1 MNKYMTGLW
10 GILTGGLL
18 LLATGGCGYHIG
30 FIKHPQLNS
39 IAVAP
44 AVNETATYNAA
55 SDARMMMCEVVMQDG
70 TFELSDQ
77 HNADAILYMVVKEVA
92 FASVSDASIENDNQ
106 YKPSE
111 WRTKVTVDYKLVIP
125 GQGEPL
131 RAGTVSGDAR
141 FQAPLDVEGSRLRA
155 VRQACYEAS
164 RQIIYNIAE
173 GW

>member
-1 MNKYMTGLW
+1 MKTYTGKIFSVLSAF
-10 GILTGGLL
+10 LL
-18 LLATGGCGYHIG
+18 LMTLSGCGYRIG
-30 FIKHPQLNS
+30 FTGHPQLES

-44 AVNETATYNAA
+44 AVNETAIYNVA
-55 SDARMMMCEVVMQDG
+55 SDARMMMCEVIMQDG
-70 TFELSDQ
+70 TFKLSDQ
-77 HNADAILYMVVKEVA
+77 HNADAILYMTVKETA

-106 YKPSE
+106 YKPTE
-111 WRTKVTVDYKLVIP
+111 WRTQVTVDYKLVIP

-131 RAGTVSGDAR
+131 KSGTVQGNAR